1 MQAMFLRTFPFNGHF
16 LLDSEVIVQYFNLLP
31 FLYIFSLAK
40 TADKM
45 LKEAEHAELMKDEE
59 RAYVLFMKYFNVVTY
74 MKKTADYKKDK
85 VEALLF
91 VCLAQ

>member
-1 MQAMFLRTFPFNGHF
+1 
-16 LLDSEVIVQYFNLLP
+16 
-31 FLYIFSLAK
+31 
-40 TADKM
+40 M

-74 MKKTADYKKDK
+74 MKKTADYRKDK

>member
-1 MQAMFLRTFPFNGHF
+1 MNERKEQKGKEIE
-16 LLDSEVIVQYFNLLP
+16 DSQICACIGINNS
-31 FLYIFSLAK
+31 YIFSLAK

-91 VCLAQ
+91 VCLAQWVHCDI